1 MNKKSIKLNSANII
15 SIRKNLDVTIN
26 KYWKIIRAENLMSK
40 KAIAAKQGSGLD
52 LKSLYN
58 QIMQMTE
65 KRIMIKGIL
74 VALNNGI
81 TTFSYEDFKKTN
93 NYSIFAACEAKE
105 AIAQLKMVKTLDPST
120 KAKKGLKAM
129 PKREIFSSA
138 KIAQLIHEH
147 QLLAN
152 KFNSN
157 LEKFNNDTS
166 VEITGIIADTFEKD
180 LAVKKTIT
188 TDDGSPIWNQ
198 IEADTNYNKDPLP
211 YKTLLL
217 TL

>member
-1 MNKKSIKLNSANII
+1 MAEIQVVLFNLNQNYMNKKSIKLNSANII

-40 KAIAAKQGSGLD
+40 KAVAAKQGSGLD

-129 PKREIFSSA
+129 PKREVFSSA

-180 LAVKKTIT
+180 LVV
-188 TDDGSPIWNQ
+188 
-198 IEADTNYNKDPLP
+198 
-211 YKTLLL
+211 
-217 TL
+217 

>member
-1 MNKKSIKLNSANII
+1 MAEIQVVLFNLNQNYMNKKSIKLNSANII

-40 KAIAAKQGSGLD
+40 KAVAAKQGSGLD

-129 PKREIFSSA
+129 PKREVFSSA

-157 LEKFNNDTS
+157 LEKFNNYTS

-180 LAVKKTIT
+180 LAV
-188 TDDGSPIWNQ
+188 
-198 IEADTNYNKDPLP
+198 
-211 YKTLLL
+211 
-217 TL
+217 

>member
-1 MNKKSIKLNSANII
+1 MAEIQVVLFNLNQDYMNKKSIKLNSANII

-40 KAIAAKQGSGLD
+40 KAVAAKQGSGLD

-129 PKREIFSSA
+129 PKREVFSSA

-166 VEITGIIADTFEKD
+166 VEITGIIADKFEKD
-180 LAVKKTIT
+180 LAV
-188 TDDGSPIWNQ
+188 
-198 IEADTNYNKDPLP
+198 
-211 YKTLLL
+211 
-217 TL
+217 

>member
-1 MNKKSIKLNSANII
+1 MAEIQVVLFNLNQDYMNKKSIKLNSANII
-15 SIRKNLDVTIN
+15 SIRKNLDITIN

-40 KAIAAKQGSGLD
+40 KAVAAKQGSGLD

-129 PKREIFSSA
+129 PKREVFSSA

-166 VEITGIIADTFEKD
+166 VEITGIIADKFEKD
-180 LAVKKTIT
+180 LAV
-188 TDDGSPIWNQ
+188 
-198 IEADTNYNKDPLP
+198 
-211 YKTLLL
+211 
-217 TL
+217 

>member
-1 MNKKSIKLNSANII
+1 MAEIQVVLFNLNQNYMNKKSMKLNSANII

-40 KAIAAKQGSGLD
+40 KAVAAKQGSGLD

-81 TTFSYEDFKKTN
+81 TTFSYENFKKNN

-129 PKREIFSSA
+129 PKREVFSSA

-166 VEITGIIADTFEKD
+166 VEITGVIADTFEKD
-180 LAVKKTIT
+180 LAV
-188 TDDGSPIWNQ
+188 
-198 IEADTNYNKDPLP
+198 
-211 YKTLLL
+211 
-217 TL
+217 

>member
-1 MNKKSIKLNSANII
+1 MNKKSMKLNSANII

-40 KAIAAKQGSGLD
+40 KAVAAKQGSGLD

-74 VALNNGI
+74 IALNNGI

-129 PKREIFSSA
+129 LKREVFSSA

-166 VEITGIIADTFEKD
+166 VEITGVIADTFEKD
-180 LAVKKTIT
+180 LAV
-188 TDDGSPIWNQ
+188 
-198 IEADTNYNKDPLP
+198 
-211 YKTLLL
+211 
-217 TL
+217 

>member
-1 MNKKSIKLNSANII
+1 MAEIQVVLFNLNQDYMNKKSIKLNSANII

-40 KAIAAKQGSGLD
+40 KAVAAKQGSGLD

-129 PKREIFSSA
+129 PKREVFSSA

-157 LEKFNNDTS
+157 LEKFNNDTL
-166 VEITGIIADTFEKD
+166 VEITVIIADTFEKD
-180 LAVKKTIT
+180 LAV
-188 TDDGSPIWNQ
+188 
-198 IEADTNYNKDPLP
+198 
-211 YKTLLL
+211 
-217 TL
+217 

>member
-1 MNKKSIKLNSANII
+1 MAEIQVVLFNLNQNYMNKKSIKLNSANII
-15 SIRKNLDVTIN
+15 SIRKNIDVTIN

-40 KAIAAKQGSGLD
+40 KAVAAKQGSGLD

-147 QLLAN
+147 QLIAN

-166 VEITGIIADTFEKD
+166 VEITGVIADTFEKD
-180 LAVKKTIT
+180 LAV
-188 TDDGSPIWNQ
+188 
-198 IEADTNYNKDPLP
+198 
-211 YKTLLL
+211 
-217 TL
+217 

>member
-1 MNKKSIKLNSANII
+1 MAEIQVVLFNLNQNYMNKKSIKLNSANII

-40 KAIAAKQGSGLD
+40 KAVAAKQGSGLD

-81 TTFSYEDFKKTN
+81 TTFSYDDFKKTN

-120 KAKKGLKAM
+120 KAKKGLKAI

-180 LAVKKTIT
+180 LAV
-188 TDDGSPIWNQ
+188 
-198 IEADTNYNKDPLP
+198 
-211 YKTLLL
+211 
-217 TL
+217 

>member
-1 MNKKSIKLNSANII
+1 MAEIQVVLFNLNQDYMNKKSIKLNSANII

-40 KAIAAKQGSGLD
+40 KAVAAKQGSGLD

-129 PKREIFSSA
+129 PKREVFSSA

-180 LAVKKTIT
+180 LAV
-188 TDDGSPIWNQ
+188 
-198 IEADTNYNKDPLP
+198 
-211 YKTLLL
+211 
-217 TL
+217 

>member
-1 MNKKSIKLNSANII
+1 MAEIQVVLFNLNQNYMNKKSIKLNSANIL

-26 KYWKIIRAENLMSK
+26 QYWKIIRAENLMSK
-40 KAIAAKQGSGLD
+40 KAVAAKQGSGLD

-120 KAKKGLKAM
+120 KAKKGLKAI

-180 LAVKKTIT
+180 LAV
-188 TDDGSPIWNQ
+188 
-198 IEADTNYNKDPLP
+198 
-211 YKTLLL
+211 
-217 TL
+217 

>member
-1 MNKKSIKLNSANII
+1 MAEIQVELFNLNQNYMNKKSIKLNSANII

-40 KAIAAKQGSGLD
+40 KAVAAKQGSGLD

-129 PKREIFSSA
+129 PKREVFSSA

-180 LAVKKTIT
+180 LAV
-188 TDDGSPIWNQ
+188 
-198 IEADTNYNKDPLP
+198 
-211 YKTLLL
+211 
-217 TL
+217 

>member
-15 SIRKNLDVTIN
+15 TIRKNIDITIN
-26 KYWKIIRAENLMSK
+26 KYWRIIRAENLMSK

-58 QIMQMTE
+58 QIVQLSE

-74 VALNNGI
+74 VALNTGI

-105 AIAQLKMVKTLDPST
+105 AIAQLKMIKTLDPST

-138 KIAQLIHEH
+138 KIAQLIHDQ

-152 KFNSN
+152 KFDAN
-157 LEKFNNDTS
+157 LEKFNNETSIEIKDT
-166 VEITGIIADTFEKD
+166 IADKFEMD
-180 LAVKKTIT
+180 LTV
-188 TDDGSPIWNQ
+188 
-198 IEADTNYNKDPLP
+198 
-211 YKTLLL
+211 
-217 TL
+217 

>member
-1 MNKKSIKLNSANII
+1 MAEIQVVLFNLNQNYMNKKSIKLNSANII

-40 KAIAAKQGSGLD
+40 KAVAAKQGSGLD

-65 KRIMIKGIL
+65 KRITIKGIL

-120 KAKKGLKAM
+120 KAKKGLKAI

-166 VEITGIIADTFEKD
+166 VEITGVIADTFEKD
-180 LAVKKTIT
+180 LAV
-188 TDDGSPIWNQ
+188 
-198 IEADTNYNKDPLP
+198 
-211 YKTLLL
+211 
-217 TL
+217 

>member
-40 KAIAAKQGSGLD
+40 KAVAAKQGSGLD

-129 PKREIFSSA
+129 PKREVFSSA

-147 QLLAN
+147 QLFAN

-180 LAVKKTIT
+180 LAV
-188 TDDGSPIWNQ
+188 
-198 IEADTNYNKDPLP
+198 
-211 YKTLLL
+211 
-217 TL
+217 

>member
-15 SIRKNLDVTIN
+15 IIRKNIDITIN
-26 KYWKIIRAENLMSK
+26 KYWRIIRAENLMSK

-58 QIMQMTE
+58 QIIQLSE

-74 VALNNGI
+74 VALNTGT

-105 AIAQLKMVKTLDPST
+105 AIAQLKMIKTLDPST

-129 PKREIFSSA
+129 PKREVFSSA
-138 KIAQLIHEH
+138 KIAQLIHDQ

-152 KFNSN
+152 KFDAN
-157 LEKFNNDTS
+157 LEKFNSETSIEIKDT
-166 VEITGIIADTFEKD
+166 IADKFEMD
-180 LAVKKTIT
+180 LAV
-188 TDDGSPIWNQ
+188 
-198 IEADTNYNKDPLP
+198 
-211 YKTLLL
+211 
-217 TL
+217 